1 MTYWWFWLFPLAMA
15 TLFVGFAL
23 WIQWVKRR

>member
-1 MTYWWFWLFPLAMA
+1 MKPALTLA

-23 WIQWVKRR
+23 LAQQSGSLAERFK